1 MAVTSKEN
9 HSLQN
14 SKNKKCFYSKNKT
27 MVKTDNR
34 FCKKKK
40 TSEEKENKKIT
51 QYCPSEYKQQ
61 YLKTH
66 TPRID
71 NCPPRYLSYR

>member
-1 MAVTSKEN
+1 MFLFKE
-9 HSLQN
+9 QN
-14 SKNKKCFYSKNKT
+14 NGQ
-27 MVKTDNR
+27 NR
-34 FCKKKK
+34 QQVLKKKKK